1 MKKVYLIL
9 GLLAAMTIQSC
20 GNSDSAATTAEE
32 TTDEPA
38 EQVASPSEAGQN
50 KSSDARV
57 IEAYVNDK
65 SGISI
70 ADLDSK
76 DSNFTTRSKALYQ
89 SDENGKK
96 LAVVY
101 GFRSTPNGVAIIEI
115 EGEKPVTLKQVETAP
130 GAQYEFTNGSVT
142 LKRINKAVQLN
153 ENGEVVTYK
162 ELL

>member
-9 GLLAAMTIQSC
+9 GLLAAMAIQSC
-20 GNSDSAATTAEE
+20 GNSDSAATAEE

-38 EQVASPSEAGQN
+38 EQVAPASAAGQN
-50 KSSDARV
+50 KSADARV

-70 ADLDSK
+70 ADLDST
-76 DSNFTTRSKALYQ
+76 DSNFTTRTKALYQ

-96 LAVVY
+96 LTVVY
-101 GFRSTPNGVAIIEI
+101 GFKSTPNGVAIIEV
-115 EGEKPVTLKQVETAP
+115 EGEKPTTLKQVETAP
-130 GAQYEFTNGSVT
+130 GAQYEFTNGTVT
-142 LKRINKAVQLN
+142 LKRIDKAVQLN
-153 ENGEVVTYK
+153 ENGEIVTYK